1 VVPLTVTAGNTDEL
15 LGAAGNS
22 SPHSDA
28 IAMRVLVKGEPLPAP
43 AGRADD
49 FMLQRGNDE
58 PAPPVA
64 AVPVPGTVASAPA
77 ESVRIVPAPEQK
89 SSASQD
95 NGKAAQTAQTA
106 AQTAQAVKPKPQRP
120 QHRDDVPRPP
130 RGVFPSPF
138 GFFR

>member
-1 VVPLTVTAGNTDEL
+1 G
-15 LGAAGNS
+15 
-22 SPHSDA
+22 
-28 IAMRVLVKGEPLPAP
+28 K
-43 AGRADD
+43 
-49 FMLQRGNDE
+49 DE
-58 PAPPVA
+58 PAPPVE
-64 AVPVPGTVASAPA
+64 AVPVPGAVASAPA

-95 NGKAAQTAQTA
+95 NGKAAQTAPTAQTA